1 MKKTYTLFFIL
12 TLTYFVSVAQ
22 DVINKTKAD
31 SNKVKW
37 EATLM
42 QEEELMKEQQIDTVQ
57 DNVLWA
63 DKVVK
68 VSSQFSKIKHS
79 AKQVLGNPNVLPT
92 GGDSKMAWCVKEKK
106 GIEQSGDA
114 YIIVGFEKP
123 QIIQQVAIAES
134 FNPGSIKEVQ
144 ILAEDGTM
152 KSIYSATPLTIH
164 EKGRML
170 NIFLENPSE
179 FYVTQVKVITSP
191 ELVEGQNQIDAIA
204 ISDGIDTVTATINT
218 IPKLKYHSQ
227 PESLGNVINSVYDE
241 TAPMISPDGKRL
253 YFDRKFHPD
262 NAGAHK
268 DEDDIWFSDL
278 SKDGVWG
285 KPQNMGEPLNNR
297 YNNFVQSITPDGN
310 ALLLGNVYKESTG
323 EMFPGV
329 SLTYRTRKG
338 WAYPEKQN
346 IKDFYNNSP
355 YASYFLSND
364 GRFLLMSIER
374 KEGLG
379 ELDLYV
385 SFRKDDNEWGAPIH
399 LGDVVN
405 TVGND
410 YSPFLAADG
419 QTLYFSSEGHAGY
432 GKADIF
438 VTNRLDESW
447 TKWSEPQ
454 NLGPVV
460 NSSEAD
466 SKYNIPA
473 SGKYAYYSTANNSV
487 GKNDIFRIELP
498 SIAKPK
504 PVVLISGVVRD
515 GKTNEAI
522 DARIIVEDLET
533 GKEVAIARTD
543 PATGEFKII
552 LPAGKK
558 YGFRAIGLGFFEMNK
573 NIDLTDID
581 EYTEI
586 EDEVM
591 SLSPIEVGQ
600 VVRLNNIF
608 FNTGKATLKS
618 ESFLELD
625 RTTEFLN
632 NNPDMEIEIGGH
644 TDDVG
649 SEAYNQKLSQA
660 RAQSV
665 ADYLIEKGIATERL
679 QVVGYGEL
687 QPISFNN
694 NEEGRQTNRRVEF
707 KVLKK

>member
-1 MKKTYTLFFIL
+1 MKKYYSIIL
-12 TLTYFVSVAQ
+12 ILLLTSVVLRAQ
-22 DVINKTKAD
+22 DVVNKTKVD

-37 EATLM
+37 EAALI
-42 QEEELMKEQQIDTVQ
+42 QEEELLKEQADTIH
-57 DNVLWA
+57 DNVFWA
-63 DKVVK
+63 FRVIK
-68 VSSQFSKIKHS
+68 VSSEFDKVKHS
-79 AKQVLGNPNVLPT
+79 ASQVLGVPNVLPT
-92 GGDSKMAWCVKEKK
+92 GGDAKTAWCVKEKK
-106 GIEQSGDA
+106 GKEQPGDA
-114 YIIVGFEKP
+114 FIIVGFEKP
-123 QIIQQVAIAES
+123 QIIQQVVVAES
-134 FNPGSIKEVQ
+134 FNPGSIKE
-144 ILAEDGTM
+144 ILIIAEDGTEESVYTATASAISDKTRM
-152 KSIYSATPLTIH
+152 LSVRLATP
-164 EKGRML
+164 
-170 NIFLENPSE
+170 SQ
-179 FYVTQVKVITSP
+179 FYVSQVKVITTP
-191 ELVEGQNQIDAIA
+191 EAVPGQNQIDAIG
-204 ISDGIDTVTATINT
+204 ISDGVDTVKAEINI
-218 IPKLKYHSQ
+218 IPKLKYHSK
-227 PESLGNVINSVYDE
+227 PESLGSQINSVYDE
-241 TAPMISPDGKRL
+241 TAPMISPDGKRI

-262 NAGAHK
+262 NVGTHK

-278 SKDGVWG
+278 SKEG
-285 KPQNMGEPLNNR
+285 KWMAPENMGEPLNNK

-310 ALLLGNVYKESTG
+310 ALLLGNIYKESTG
-323 EMFPGV
+323 EMYPGV

-346 IKDFYNNSP
+346 IDKFYNDSP

-364 GRFLLMSIER
+364 GRFLIMSIQ
-374 KEGLG
+374 KKDSKG

-385 SFRKDDNEWGAPIH
+385 SFRKADNEWEEPLHMGNVI
-399 LGDVVN
+399 N
-405 TVGND
+405 TTAND

-419 QTLYFSSEGHAGY
+419 QTLYFSSEGHSGY

-438 VTNRLDESW
+438 KTDRLDDSW
-447 TKWSEPQ
+447 TNWSEPQ

-460 NSSEAD
+460 NSSGAD

-473 SGKYAYYSTANNSV
+473 SGKYAYYSSTNNSV

-498 SIAKPK
+498 SLLKPK

-515 GKTNEAI
+515 NKTNKPI
-522 DARIIVEDLET
+522 DARIVVEDLET

-543 PATGEFKII
+543 PKTGEFKII

-558 YGFRAIGLGFFEMNK
+558 YGFRAIGLGFFEINK

-586 EDEVM
+586 DDEIM
-591 SLSPIEVGQ
+591 ALSPIEVGQ

-618 ESFLELD
+618 ASFLELD

-649 SEAYNQKLSQA
+649 SETYNQKLSQA

-665 ADYLIEKGIATERL
+665 ADYLIGKGIATARL
-679 QVVGYGEL
+679 KVVGYGEL

-694 NEEGRQTNRRVEF
+694 DEEGRQTNRRVEF

>member
-1 MKKTYTLFFIL
+1 MKIINLSLLFSLIFFSNL
-12 TLTYFVSVAQ
+12 YSQ

-37 EATLM
+37 EAALV
-42 QEEELMKEQQIDTVQ
+42 QEEMLDKQNDTIH
-57 DNVLWA
+57 DNVMWA
-63 DKVVK
+63 DQIVK
-68 VSSQFSKIKHS
+68 YSSQYSKIIKS
-79 AKQVLGNPNVLPT
+79 ANQVLGKPNVMPT
-92 GGDSKMAWCVKEKK
+92 GGDAKTAWCVKEKK
-106 GIEQSGDA
+106 GVEVSGEA
-114 YIIVGFEKP
+114 YMIVGYDNP
-123 QIIQQVAIAES
+123 QIIKQVVIAES
-134 FNPGSIKEVQ
+134 FNPGAIKEIQ
-144 ILAEDGTM
+144 ILATDGTSRTIYNSTPAATTE
-152 KSIYSATPLTIH
+152 KSRLLSVILDS
-164 EKGRML
+164 
-170 NIFLENPSE
+170 PSE
-179 FYVTQVKVITSP
+179 FKVAQVKLLMEPDAVP
-191 ELVEGQNQIDAIA
+191 GQNQIDAIA
-204 ISDGIDTVTATINT
+204 VSDGTDSVKVEINI
-218 IPKLKYHSQ
+218 IPKLKFYAN
-227 PESLGNVINSVYDE
+227 PESLGSVINSSYDE
-241 TAPMISPDGKRL
+241 TAPMISPDGKRI

-262 NAGAHK
+262 NVGGHN
-268 DEDDIWFSDL
+268 DEDDIWYSDI
-278 SKDGVWG
+278 SKEGVWQV
-285 KPQNMGEPLNNR
+285 PENMGEPLNNK

-310 ALLLGNVYKESTG
+310 ALLLGNIYKESTG

-346 IKDFYNNSP
+346 IKGFYNDSP

-364 GRFLLMSIER
+364 GRFLLMSIEM
-374 KEGLG
+374 KEGSG

-385 SFRKDDNEWGAPIH
+385 SFRKGDNEWDTPIS
-399 LGDVVN
+399 LGKVIN
-405 TVGND
+405 TIAND

-419 QTLYFSSEGHAGY
+419 QTLYFSSEGHSGY

-438 VTNRLDESW
+438 SSTRLDDSW
-447 TKWSEPQ
+447 QKWSEPQ
-454 NLGPVV
+454 NLGSVV
-460 NSSEAD
+460 NTSEAD

-473 SGKYAYYSTANNSV
+473 SGKYAYYSTSNNSI

-498 SIAKPK
+498 TIAKPK

-515 GKTNEAI
+515 GKTNEPI

-558 YGFRAIGLGFFEMNK
+558 YGFRAIGLGFFEINK

-591 SLSPIEVGQ
+591 ALSPIEVGQ

-608 FNTGKATLKS
+608 FNTGKASLKA

-625 RTTEFLN
+625 RTVEFLN
-632 NNPDMEIEIGGH
+632 NNADMEIEIGGH

-665 ADYLIEKGIATERL
+665 ATYLIGKGISTDRL
-679 QVVGYGEL
+679 KVVGYGEL

-694 NEEGRQTNRRVEF
+694 DDEGRQTNRRVEF